1 MSLKTGQRLILRLY
15 SAAWPAA
22 LPFLYLSK
30 RLRKGFK
37 KRVTGD
43 VPPHFVD
50 VWIQAASGGEAR
62 LAGQL
67 AAMLSCG
74 DKKPSIL
81 ATSCTEQG
89 LEVLDKELA
98 AARNAG
104 CKAISSYFPFDM
116 QSVMERVLDHASP
129 KVVVLLETE
138 IWPGLLAAAKK
149 LMVPVVVVNG
159 RMTTE
164 SLAGYLLAEGLFKAV
179 GPEKVLATSPD
190 SASRFSLLFG
200 SEAVAA
206 MPNMKFDAIGA
217 APDMAEDES
226 PVARVVSPGAPFV
239 VFGSV
244 RAEEE
249 SEVLYALELLLEA
262 KPKTIIGLF
271 PRHMHR
277 LEHWRRELTRVG
289 VNWSLRSELEGQAP
303 GGGVVLWDTF
313 GELAHAYALARAAFV
328 GGTLRPLGGQ
338 NFLEPLAHGVI
349 PVIGPHYSNFAWVGE
364 DIFKQGLVQRVET
377 ARDAAKALA
386 ADLSRR
392 RPREQVKKRVQAFA
406 AEQSGGTSQAVE
418 LIRSYL

>member
-1 MSLKTGQRLILRLY
+1 
-15 SAAWPAA
+15 
-22 LPFLYLSK
+22 
-30 RLRKGFK
+30 
-37 KRVTGD
+37 
-43 VPPHFVD
+43 
-50 VWIQAASGGEAR
+50 
-62 LAGQL
+62 
-67 AAMLSCG
+67 
-74 DKKPSIL
+74 
-81 ATSCTEQG
+81 
-89 LEVLDKELA
+89 
-98 AARNAG
+98 
-104 CKAISSYFPFDM
+104 
-116 QSVMERVLDHASP
+116 
-129 KVVVLLETE
+129 
-138 IWPGLLAAAKK
+138 
-149 LMVPVVVVNG
+149 
-159 RMTTE
+159 
-164 SLAGYLLAEGLFKAV
+164 
-179 GPEKVLATSPD
+179 
-190 SASRFSLLFG
+190 
-200 SEAVAA
+200 
-206 MPNMKFDAIGA
+206 MPNMKLDAIGA

-249 SEVLYALELLLEA
+249 SEVLYTLELLLEA

-364 DIFKQGLVQRVET
+364 NIFKQGLVQRVET